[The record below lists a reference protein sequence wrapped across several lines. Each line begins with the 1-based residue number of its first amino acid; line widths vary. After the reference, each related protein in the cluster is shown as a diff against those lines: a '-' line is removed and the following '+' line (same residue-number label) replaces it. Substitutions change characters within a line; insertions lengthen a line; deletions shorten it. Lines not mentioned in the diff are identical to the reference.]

1 MGSKRVGLARV
12 EKLIENLKRDLNLNG
27 TTLSGAATSLPT
39 ADASG
44 YAFGKITV
52 DDETAIVNGQTFVL
66 VSTDGTE
73 HTFTFNTSNT
83 ATTNNNVG
91 INGENATAVAASIA
105 AAINDN
111 TATTKNKISANASST
126 AVNLLQLVP
135 GAGGNTTITDNTAAA
150 ALTVVNFVAGDTPHG
165 PGAVSTE
172 IAPQVFTQ
180 TVDDEIITTIK
191 VDLTGLGNTNQANGV
206 LGLASGAAY
215 LLRYETAV
223 HGILYKVEMS
233 CLETPASE
241 GSETKDIDL
250 TSNASGL
257 LIKNDNGGS
266 GQLLTMGGAAA
277 KGTTFQNLVTGGGTD
292 EEYLY
297 LTEGGTPA
305 DIDYTAGKFV
315 IKLYGRASF

>member
-1 MGSKRVGLARV
+1 MGTKRVGLARTQA
-12 EKLIENLKRDLNLNG
+12 LIENLKRDLNLNG
-27 TTLSGAATSLPT
+27 TTLSGANTSLPT

-52 DDETAIVNGQTFVL
+52 DDETAITNAETFVL

-83 ATTNNNVG
+83 VTTNNNVG
-91 INGENATAVAASIA
+91 INGENTNAVAASIA

-111 TATTKNKISANASST
+111 SATTKNKISASATNAV
-126 AVNLLQLVP
+126 VNLIQLAK
-135 GAGGNTTITDNTAAA
+135 GASGNTTITDNTGDA
-150 ALTVVNFVAGDTPHG
+150 ALTVVNFVGGNTPYG

-180 TVDDEIITTIK
+180 TVNDEIITTIK

-206 LGLASGAAY
+206 LGLDSGAAY

-233 CLETPASE
+233 CLETPASA
-241 GSETKDIDL
+241 GAETKDIDL

-257 LIKNDNGGS
+257 LIKNDDGGS
-266 GQLLTMGGAAA
+266 SKLLTMGGPAA